1 VILNVYWRHGG
12 QAFSGRK
19 KFKIGQYGT
28 YVYNFGQEFFACLN
42 KIFQELA
49 QKFEFMRE
57 LLITETGNTLNDE
70 TR

>member
-1 VILNVYWRHGG
+1 VG
-12 QAFSGRK
+12 ST
-19 KFKIGQYGT
+19 GT
-28 YVYNFGQEFFACLN
+28 YVYYFGQEFFANLN

>member
-1 VILNVYWRHGG
+1 LEARHLVQG
-12 QAFSGRK
+12 K
-19 KFKIGQYGT
+19 KSKLGSTGT
-28 YVYNFGQEFFACLN
+28 YVYYCGQEFFSFSN
-42 KIFQELA
+42 NVPVFQELA

>member
-1 VILNVYWRHGG
+1 MEAWHLVQGKNSKLGSKEVY
-12 QAFSGRK
+12 
-19 KFKIGQYGT
+19 Y
-28 YVYNFGQEFFACLN
+28 FGQEFFACLN
-42 KIFQELA
+42 KVFQELA